1 MTEISIYPY
10 QGKICYRPAVSRR
23 DTVANITILL
33 PSFRIMSPSKHYER
47 CVDIGSDYIVVKW
60 YESNREVPYLRIYR
74 YENGELRKLAS
85 FVGEVSAEAVR
96 ALLRQHGIG
105 DDAIDQLLD
114 MLGIP
119 YEPQ

>member
-10 QGKICYRPAVSRR
+10 QGKVCYRPAVSRR

-33 PSFRIMSPSKHYER
+33 PSFRVLSPSKHYER
-47 CVDIGSDYIVVKW
+47 CIYIDNDHIVVKW
-60 YESNREVPYLRIYR
+60 YESNRGVPYLRIYR
-74 YENGELRKLAS
+74 IEDGDMKEIAS
-85 FVGEVSAEAVR
+85 FVGNISAEAVK
-96 ALLRQHGIG
+96 ALLQQYGIG
-105 DDAIDQLLD
+105 LELIYQLFD